1 MSVDPLI
8 SLDSQKSTYNSLK
21 RQEVEEVLDFSSQY
35 GNENSISYTISN
47 VVGEPT
53 NYPAYGDFTR
63 SLVFVSCQR
72 HIFWI
77 FRIVGLKYI

>member
-72 HIFWI
+72 HIF
-77 FRIVGLKYI
+77 